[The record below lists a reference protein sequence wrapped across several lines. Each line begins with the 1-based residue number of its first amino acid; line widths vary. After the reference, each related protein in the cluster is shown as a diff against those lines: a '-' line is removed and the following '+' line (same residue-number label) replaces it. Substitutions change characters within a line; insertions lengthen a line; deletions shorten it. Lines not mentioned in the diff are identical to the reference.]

1 VRQFRVAGCR
11 SSIGATAIFVIALA
25 LSFVA
30 APLAVDAQQGQKTPR
45 IGFLS
50 PGNATSSPTDAF
62 RQGLRELGYAE
73 GQNLVVEYRWADGHT
88 ARLPALAAELVQ
100 LRVEVLVATNNSAV
114 LAAKQATGNI
124 PVVCVAC
131 SEPVGT
137 GLVASLAHPGG
148 NVTGLSLVTPEL
160 SGKRLQLLQE
170 TLPNIGRVAL
180 LWDAGHV
187 GMSDRVRETEAAA
200 KRLGVT
206 LHVEWVK
213 DPANLNQAFAALAQA
228 RPDAFLTTVEP
239 FTEGHRQRIVEFA
252 AQQRLPAMYED
263 REFVRAGGLMAYGPS
278 FAANYRRAATYVDKM
293 LKGAKPADLPV
304 EQPTKFEM
312 VINLKTAKALGLNI
326 PQSVLIRAD
335 EVIR

>member
-1 VRQFRVAGCR
+1 MRQFRIADR
-11 SSIGATAIFVIALA
+11 RFSIGATALFVLALA
-25 LSFVA
+25 FSLVA
-30 APLAVDAQQGQKTPR
+30 APLIADAQQAGKVPR

-62 RQGLRELGYAE
+62 RQGLRELGYVE
-73 GQNLVVEYRWADGHT
+73 GQNLVVEYRWAEGDT
-88 ARLPALAAELVQ
+88 ARLAALAADLTR
-100 LRVEVLVATNNSAV
+100 LRVEVLVTTNNPAV
-114 LAAKQATGNI
+114 LAAKQATNTI

-200 KRLGVT
+200 KRLGIT

-213 DPANLNQAFAALAQA
+213 DPAKLNGAFAALAQA

-239 FTEGHRQRIVEFA
+239 FTEGHRQRIVDFA
-252 AQQRLPAMYED
+252 AQQRLPAIYED
-263 REFVRAGGLMAYGPS
+263 RELVDAGGLMAYGPS
-278 FAANYRRAATYVDKM
+278 LAANYRRAATYVDKI

-304 EQPTKFEM
+304 EQPTKFEF
-312 VINLKTAKALGLNI
+312 VINLKTAKTLGLTI
-326 PQSVLIRAD
+326 PQSVLFRAD